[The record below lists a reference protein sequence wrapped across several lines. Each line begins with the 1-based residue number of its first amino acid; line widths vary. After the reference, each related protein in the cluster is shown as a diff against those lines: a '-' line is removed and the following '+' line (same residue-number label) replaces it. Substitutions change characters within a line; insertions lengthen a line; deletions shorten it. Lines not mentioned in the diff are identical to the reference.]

1 MNVHRSWNR
10 DRISGRV
17 IPSYLLSRHQLVCM
31 WLYLSF
37 YGCSLG
43 AVSTKGDGKATC
55 RRRAPQTRGLTQM
68 PMTWQKD
75 TAKCQG
81 LCPLEVVFPKRC
93 GRINAPGRGET
104 TTGGRTSQR
113 GGPGAAMKYN
123 VHLWKTCFAN
133 SVDVQR
139 KDRVRAKENRRKCGK
154 RVCRGFFTCGKERRA
169 KEELGKK
176 TSGLM

>member
-1 MNVHRSWNR
+1 
-10 DRISGRV
+10 
-17 IPSYLLSRHQLVCM
+17 
-31 WLYLSF
+31 
-37 YGCSLG
+37 
-43 AVSTKGDGKATC
+43 
-55 RRRAPQTRGLTQM
+55 
-68 PMTWQKD
+68 MTWQKD
-75 TAKCQG
+75 TENCQG

-93 GRINAPGRGET
+93 GQINAPGRGET
-104 TTGGRTSQR
+104 TAGGRTSQR

-123 VHLWKTCFAN
+123 VHLRKTCFAN

-139 KDRVRAKENRRKCGK
+139 KDRVRAKETRRKCGK